1 MNQEISNQQTE
12 KETTTVAELPFNI
25 RFSYGGKSTNIS
37 LLKGDD
43 VFKLA
48 KLFEN
53 ILTENG
59 IEYDV
64 EVLNEEI
71 LKESDISNKEH
82 LGAYSI
88 PIKGNAAEL
97 PTTTGNF
104 TVKHK

>member
-1 MNQEISNQQTE
+1 MNQETSNQQVSE
-12 KETTTVAELPFNI
+12 GTTTVAPLPFNI

-48 KLFEN
+48 KVFEN

-64 EVLNEEI
+64 EVL
-71 LKESDISNKEH
+71 
-82 LGAYSI
+82 
-88 PIKGNAAEL
+88 
-97 PTTTGNF
+97 
-104 TVKHK
+104 